1 MKKLFA
7 VLLAAVLLVPALAF
21 AQGSVLMVEL
31 PEDAQM
37 VENVAF
43 DDGDFI
49 QTYQLGGTSV
59 HLLRYTAFDMTLEE
73 LVQSEWTDARDIS
86 ALALSSVG
94 SCTASGVRLSAGGE
108 GAELVDVTIIV
119 ADYGEGKLVFEA
131 VVPKTDAQ
139 GAAAVQKMIDTMDV
153 LTDGVKSLED
163 EVG

>member
-1 MKKLFA
+1 MKKVCLCILA
-7 VLLAAVLLVPALAF
+7 LMLLPVCALGDGPVLL
-21 AQGSVLMVEL
+21 MEM
-31 PEDAQM
+31 PEDVQM
-37 VENVAF
+37 VEDVAF